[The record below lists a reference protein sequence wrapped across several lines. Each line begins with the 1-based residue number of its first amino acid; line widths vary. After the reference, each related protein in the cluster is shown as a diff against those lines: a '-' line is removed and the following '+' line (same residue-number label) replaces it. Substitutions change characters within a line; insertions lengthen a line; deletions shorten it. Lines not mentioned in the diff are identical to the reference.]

1 VNDLS
6 TLSDAFDACA
16 RFVENGSGA
25 CDPATVTSRINEACE
40 RLMVKGD
47 WPHSMVT
54 VRARVD
60 NWTFPLPE
68 EIEAIRAINIDNR
81 PSAASSPYFRFM
93 SSGPGEERSWIGTCD
108 KYLVEM
114 GLYPSMYDL
123 PSIDSPA
130 GCRETDRVFDVD
142 GLRLMA
148 FSTSA
153 VDVSKKISA
162 SGLGKH
168 NMELSSSTSAH
179 IPTEDIQIVPW
190 HGGVP
195 GSLVGDLASMPMS
208 ANLYRHLSFWSKPE
222 TAGHV
227 SLYAVDP
234 ATSRMWFLATAKPF
248 TKNPSWRRYR
258 LLNQSCCGA
267 NILIYGK
274 LACRKLRGMDEIL
287 PIQNIPAIKAMAQ
300 AIEFENKQQL
310 KSAMEYEAQA
320 IRLMSEQ
327 KADHD
332 STGFEVQVIDHDV
345 DLMGASV
352 RRCWSR

>member
-1 VNDLS
+1 MNDLH
-6 TLSDAFDACA
+6 TLEDAVNACS

-25 CDPATVTSRINEACE
+25 CDIPTVIDRVNEACE

-68 EIEAIRAINIDNR
+68 EIESIRAVNIDNS
-81 PSAASSPYFRFM
+81 PSSANSPYYRFM
-93 SSGPGEERSWIGTCD
+93 SSGPGEERSWCGTCD
-108 KYLVEM
+108 KQLVEM
-114 GLYPSMYDL
+114 GIYPTMYDL
-123 PSIDSPA
+123 PSIDSPD
-130 GCRETDRVFDVD
+130 GCAETPRTFDSD

-153 VDVSKKISA
+153 ADVSKKISTA
-162 SGLGKH
+162 GLGKH
-168 NMELSSSTSAH
+168 NLELTSSTSAH

-190 HGGVP
+190 HNGTP

-208 ANLYRHLSFWSKPE
+208 TNLYRHLTFWSKPE

-227 SLYAVDP
+227 SLYAVEP
-234 ATSRMWFLATAKPF
+234 STSRMWFMATAKPF

-258 LLNQSCCGA
+258 LLNQNCCGA

-274 LACRKLRGMDEIL
+274 LACRKLRGLDEIL
-287 PIQNIPAIKAMAQ
+287 PIQSIPAIKAFVQ

-332 STGFEVQVIDHDV
+332 SSGFEVQVIDHDA
-345 DLMGASV
+345 DLMGASM
-352 RRCWSR
+352 RRCISR